1 MFGKIFRLLF
11 RLVVYVLIFMGLSW
25 ALLGLTPTETYT
37 RSRDNL
43 GRILGRVGLYAG
55 KIGQTGVAMKEAGRS
70 QLQQASDRFHGKD
83 PYEKLNNQL
92 SADIKQ

>member
-11 RLVVYVLIFMGLSW
+11 RLVIYVLIFVGLSW
-25 ALLGLTPTETYT
+25 MLLGLTPMETYT

-43 GRILGRVGLYAG
+43 GRLIGEIDTYSH
-55 KIGQTGVAMKEAGRS
+55 KIGKTGKAMKREGNS
-70 QLQQASDRFHGKD
+70 QLRQASERFHGKD

-92 SADIKQ
+92 SADVKQ